1 MSGSGGLPS
10 LLSDFGQKIDLCSR
24 IREILV
30 NYPPGTTILKEF
42 VQNADDAGAS
52 KIVFCLD
59 KRTFGTEKLAHERMS
74 SFQGHS
80 LLVHNDA
87 VFSDVDFESIQNI
100 GELTSQG
107 QEGMHFSRH
116 ARGHRRAEH
125 SDLLGERL
133 TPVSD
138 ALYLCLCCL
147 CHGLFV
153 CVFTVNVFAC
163 DFVLCSHVCVL
174 MFCTGG
180 SQKLEALVKTG
191 RFGIGFNS
199 CYHIC
204 EMPTFLSRDRL
215 VMFDPQTKY
224 LPDVNANNPGKCI
237 NVRGSLLPF
246 YFLPSSLLFA
256 RQCPTPAQAGFRK
269 REGESGGWGGGPV
282 HSSCLHRIGCTV
294 WMPSSCACLSNAP
307 CS

>member
-1 MSGSGGLPS
+1 MHEATVEPNILICWASGSPRFLTHC
-10 LLSDFGQKIDLCSR
+10 IC
-24 IREILV
+24 V
-30 NYPPGTTILKEF
+30 Y
-42 VQNADDAGAS
+42 VVCAM
-52 KIVFCLD
+52 VCL
-59 KRTFGTEKLAHERMS
+59 
-74 SFQGHS
+74 
-80 LLVHNDA
+80 
-87 VFSDVDFESIQNI
+87 
-100 GELTSQG
+100 
-107 QEGMHFSRH
+107 
-116 ARGHRRAEH
+116 
-125 SDLLGERL
+125 
-133 TPVSD
+133 
-138 ALYLCLCCL
+138 
-147 CHGLFV
+147 

-246 YFLPSSLLFA
+246 SFLPSFLPPSYL
-256 RQCPTPAQAGFRK
+256 PA
-269 REGESGGWGGGPV
+269 
-282 HSSCLHRIGCTV
+282 
-294 WMPSSCACLSNAP
+294 NAP
-307 CS
+307 HLPKRGS